1 MKKKIFLLLG
11 LLSTTVFA
19 QNNFLL
25 FANNGL
31 ALNGIHSSDFAQDFA
46 IKNRVN
52 SNNQIKFNFEEF
64 HSFQF
69 HLTNCQLLIFLI
81 HILHIEL
88 WIFYCF

>member
-31 ALNGIHSSDFAQDFA
+31 ALNGIHSSEFAQDFA

-52 SNNQIKFNFEEF
+52 SNNQLNYHELKHVDSCFTGNSPRLLRNNF
-64 HSFQF
+64 
-69 HLTNCQLLIFLI
+69 L
-81 HILHIEL
+81 
-88 WIFYCF
+88 